1 VISSR
6 RGRAIRRTVLVGG
19 LTVFAIWTL
28 FPFLWIVDTSLKP
41 TSELYQGARLWPKAA
56 TLKNYT
62 ALFTDSDFLTY
73 FKNSLVVAVA
83 TTVIAM
89 VIGVLAAYAMTRLS
103 FRGKGLLGN
112 VTIVTYLV
120 PPALL
125 FIPLFQVAYQF
136 HLTDMAVGLIPVYL
150 IFSVPFCTWLAVS
163 YFSTIPF
170 ELEEAAFVDG
180 ANRLQALW
188 RVLLPMTLPAL
199 AVTALYAFSQAWNE
213 FLFALILISSDSQKT
228 APLGLVEFIIGD
240 VYQWGP
246 LMAGAVLASVPPI
259 LIYVLAQRWI
269 VSGLAAGAVKG

>member
-1 VISSR
+1 MILSR
-6 RGRAIRRTVLVGG
+6 RGRAIRRTVMTGG
-19 LTVFAIWTL
+19 LGIFLVWTL
-28 FPFLWIVDTSLKP
+28 VPFLWIIDTSLKP
-41 TSELYQGARLWPKAA
+41 TAELYQGATALPRSP
-56 TLKNYT
+56 TLANYA

-73 FKNSLVVAVA
+73 FKNSLVVAVS

-89 VIGVLAAYAMTRLS
+89 AIGVLAAYAMTRLS
-103 FRGKGLLGN
+103 FKGKGLLGN

-125 FIPLFQVAYQF
+125 FIPLFQVAYEF

-150 IFSVPFCTWLAVS
+150 IFSVPFCTWLAIS

-213 FLFALILISSDSQKT
+213 FLFALILISSDSEKT
-228 APLGLVEFIIGD
+228 VPLGLVEFIIGD

-246 LMAGAVLASVPPI
+246 LMAGAVLASLPPI